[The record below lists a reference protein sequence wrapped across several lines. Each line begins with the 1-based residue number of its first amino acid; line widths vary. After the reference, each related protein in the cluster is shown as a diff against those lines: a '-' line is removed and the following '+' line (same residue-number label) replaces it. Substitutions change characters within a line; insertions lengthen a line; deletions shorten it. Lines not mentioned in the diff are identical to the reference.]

1 MEFRTDG
8 VVMTTKEILH
18 NTEEKMKKAVESVAR
33 EFSEIRTGRASPS
46 LVEGLHIDYY
56 GTPTLLKQLAS
67 ISVPDAHLI
76 VIQPW
81 DVTAIGEIEKAINK
95 SNLGI
100 NPSNDGKLIRLSIP
114 PLSRE
119 RRQELAKVVHKMAEE
134 GRVSLR
140 TIRREAK
147 EALEKLEKDK
157 IIPEDDKFRGI
168 DELQKLVDKYIAK
181 VDESLKNKEK
191 EILEF

>member
-1 MEFRTDG
+1 
-8 VVMTTKEILH
+8 MTTKEILH
-18 NTEEKMKKAVESVAR
+18 GTEDKMKKALESVSR
-33 EFSEIRTGRASPS
+33 EFSEIRTGRASPT
-46 LVEGLHIDYY
+46 LVEGLHVDYY
-56 GTPTLLKQLAS
+56 GTFTLLKQLAS

-81 DVTAIGEIEKAINK
+81 DITAIAEIEKAIMK

-100 NPSNDGKLIRLSIP
+100 TPSNDGKLIRLSVP
-114 PLSRE
+114 PLSKE
-119 RRQELAKVVHKMAEE
+119 RRGELAKVVHKMSEE

-140 TIRREAK
+140 TIRRDSK

-157 IIPEDDKFRGI
+157 TIAEDDKFRGI
-168 DELQKLVDKYIAK
+168 DELQKLVDKYIARI
-181 VDESLKNKEK
+181 DELLKSKEK

>member
-1 MEFRTDG
+1 
-8 VVMTTKEILH
+8 MTTREILH
-18 NTEEKMKKAVESVAR
+18 NTEEKMKKALESVTR
-33 EFSEIRTGRASPS
+33 EFSEIRTGRASQS

-67 ISVPDAHLI
+67 ISVPDVHLI

-81 DVTAIGEIEKAINK
+81 DITTIPEIEKAIMK

-100 NPSNDGKLIRLSIP
+100 VPSNDGRLIRLSVP
-114 PLSRE
+114 PLSKE
-119 RRQELAKVVHKMAEE
+119 RRQELVKVVHKMAEE

-140 TIRREAK
+140 TIRRDAK
-147 EALEKLEKDK
+147 ESLEKLEEDK

-181 VDESLKNKEK
+181 IDELLKNKEK

>member
-1 MEFRTDG
+1 MAVR
-8 VVMTTKEILH
+8 EILN
-18 NTEEKMKKAVESVAR
+18 NTEEKMKKALDSVTR
-33 EFSEIRTGRASPS
+33 EFSAIRTGRASPS
-46 LVEGLHIDYY
+46 LVEGLYINYY
-56 GTPTLLKQLAS
+56 ETPTLLKQLAS

-81 DVTAIGEIEKAINK
+81 DITAIGEIEKAIMK

-100 NPSNDGKLIRLSIP
+100 TPSNDGKLIRLSIP
-114 PLSRE
+114 PLSKE
-119 RRQELAKVVHKMAEE
+119 RRLELAKVVNKMAEE

-147 EALEKLEKDK
+147 DTLEKLEKDK
-157 IIPEDDKFRGI
+157 AIPEDDKFRGI
-168 DELQKLVDKYIAK
+168 DDLQKLIDKYAAK
-181 VDESLKNKEK
+181 IDEILKDKEK

>member
-1 MEFRTDG
+1 
-8 VVMTTKEILH
+8 MTTKETLH
-18 NTEEKMKKAVESVAR
+18 NTEEKMRKSVEAMTR

-67 ISVPDAHLI
+67 ISAPDVHLI

-81 DVTAIGEIEKAINK
+81 DPTAIGEIEKAIMK

-100 NPSNDGKLIRLSIP
+100 TPSNDGKIVRLAIP
-114 PLSRE
+114 ALSKE
-119 RRQELAKVVHKMAEE
+119 RRQELVKVVHEMSEE

-147 EALEKLEKDK
+147 ESLEKMEKDK
-157 IIPEDDKFRGI
+157 VISEDDKFRGI
-168 DELQKLVDKYIAK
+168 DELQKIVDKYIAK
-181 VDESLKNKEK
+181 VDELLKNKEK
-191 EILEF
+191 EVLEF

>member
-1 MEFRTDG
+1 MAA
-8 VVMTTKEILH
+8 KEILH
-18 NTEEKMKKAVESVAR
+18 QTEEKMKKAVESMNR
-33 EFSEIRTGRASPS
+33 EFSEIRTGRASPA

-67 ISVPDAHLI
+67 ISAPDVHLI

-81 DVTAIGEIEKAINK
+81 DVTAIVEIEKAIMK

-100 NPSNDGKLIRLSIP
+100 TPSNDGKIVRLSVP
-114 PLSRE
+114 QLSKE
-119 RRQELAKVVHKMAEE
+119 RRQELARIVHKMSEE

-140 TIRREAK
+140 TIRRDAK
-147 EALEKLEKDK
+147 EAVEKLEKDK
-157 IIPEDDKFRGI
+157 LIPEDDKFRSI

-181 VDESLKNKEK
+181 IDELLKSKEK

>member
-1 MEFRTDG
+1 
-8 VVMTTKEILH
+8 MTTKEIIH
-18 NTEEKMKKAVESVAR
+18 NTEEKMKKAIDAVAR

-56 GTPTLLKQLAS
+56 GTLTLLKQLAS
-67 ISVPDAHLI
+67 ISVPDVHLV

-81 DVTAIGEIEKAINK
+81 DPTAIAEIEKAIMK

-100 NPSNDGKLIRLSIP
+100 NPSNDGKVIRLAIP
-114 PLSRE
+114 PLSKE
-119 RRQELAKVVHKMAEE
+119 RRQELAKVIHNMSEE

-147 EALEKLEKDK
+147 ESLEKLEKDK

-168 DELQKLVDKYIAK
+168 DELQKLIDKYIAK
-181 VDESLKNKEK
+181 IEELLKNKEK
-191 EILEF
+191 EIIEF

>member
-1 MEFRTDG
+1 
-8 VVMTTKEILH
+8 MTTKEILH
-18 NTEEKMKKAVESVAR
+18 NAEDKMKKAVESVTR

-46 LVEGLHIDYY
+46 LVEGLHVDYY
-56 GTPTLLKQLAS
+56 ETPTLLKQLAS

-81 DVTAIGEIEKAINK
+81 DVTAIGEIEKAIMK

-114 PLSRE
+114 PLSKE
-119 RRQELAKVVHKMAEE
+119 RRQELAKVVNKMTEE

-157 IIPEDDKFRGI
+157 VIPEDDKFRGI
-168 DELQKLVDKYIAK
+168 DELQKLVDKYIVK
-181 VDESLKNKEK
+181 VDELLKNKEK

>member
-1 MEFRTDG
+1 
-8 VVMTTKEILH
+8 MTAKEILH
-18 NTEEKMKKAVESVAR
+18 NTEEKMKKALESVTR
-33 EFSEIRTGRASPS
+33 EFSEIRTGRASPT

-76 VIQPW
+76 AIQPW
-81 DVTAIGEIEKAINK
+81 DPTAIAEIEKAIMK

-114 PLSRE
+114 SLSKE
-119 RRQELAKVVHKMAEE
+119 RRQELAKVVHDMSEE

-140 TIRREAK
+140 TIRRDAK

-157 IIPEDDKFRGI
+157 AISEDDKFRGI
-168 DELQKLVDKYIAK
+168 DELQKLIDKYTGR
-181 VDESLKNKEK
+181 VDELLKSKEK
-191 EILEF
+191 EITEF

>member
-1 MEFRTDG
+1 
-8 VVMTTKEILH
+8 MTTKEILH
-18 NTEEKMKKAVESVAR
+18 NTEEKMKKAFESVTR
-33 EFSEIRTGRASPS
+33 EFSEIRTGRASPT
-46 LVEGLHIDYY
+46 LVEGLHIEYY

-67 ISVPDAHLI
+67 ISAPDAHLI

-81 DVTAIGEIEKAINK
+81 DITAIPEIEKSIMR

-100 NPSNDGKLIRLSIP
+100 TPSHDGKLIRLSVP
-114 PLSRE
+114 PLSKE
-119 RRQELAKVVHKMAEE
+119 RRQELAKVVHKMTEE

-140 TIRREAK
+140 TIRRDSK
-147 EALEKLEKDK
+147 ESLEKLEKDK
-157 IIPEDDKFRGI
+157 AISEDDKFRGI

-181 VDESLKNKEK
+181 IDELLKNKEK

>member
-1 MEFRTDG
+1 
-8 VVMTTKEILH
+8 MTVKDILH
-18 NTEEKMKKAVESVAR
+18 DTEAKMKKTIEAVAR

-46 LVEGLHIDYY
+46 LVQGLYIDYY
-56 GTPTLLKQLAS
+56 NTPTLLKQLAS

-81 DVTAIGEIEKAINK
+81 DPNIIAQIEKTILK

-100 NPSNDGKLIRLSIP
+100 TPSNDGKIIRLSIP

-119 RRQELAKVVHKMAEE
+119 RREELAKMVKKMAEE

-140 TIRREAK
+140 TIRHAAK
-147 EALEKLEKDK
+147 EAIAKLEKDK
-157 IIPEDDKFRGI
+157 AIPEDEKFRGF
-168 DELQKLVDKYIAK
+168 DELQKIIDRYIAK
-181 VDESLKNKEK
+181 IEEILKNKEK
-191 EILEF
+191 EILEY

>member
-1 MEFRTDG
+1 
-8 VVMTTKEILH
+8 MTVKEILH
-18 NTEEKMKKAVESVAR
+18 NTEDKMKKAVESVTR
-33 EFSEIRTGRASPS
+33 EFSEIRTGRASPN
-46 LVEGLHIDYY
+46 LVEGLHINYY

-67 ISVPDAHLI
+67 ISVPDAHMI

-81 DVTAIGEIEKAINK
+81 DATAIVEIEKAIMK

-100 NPSNDGKLIRLSIP
+100 TPSNDGKLIRLSIP
-114 PLSRE
+114 PLSKE
-119 RRQELAKVVHKMAEE
+119 RRQELVKVVHNMSEE

-147 EALEKLEKDK
+147 ESLEKLEKDK
-157 IIPEDDKFRGI
+157 IIPEDDKFRGV

-181 VDESLKNKEK
+181 IDEILKNKEK
-191 EILEF
+191 EVLEF

>member
-1 MEFRTDG
+1 
-8 VVMTTKEILH
+8 MTTREILH
-18 NTEEKMKKAVESVAR
+18 NSEEKMKKALDSVMR
-33 EFSEIRTGRASPS
+33 EFSEIRTGRASPA
-46 LVEGLHIDYY
+46 LVEGLHVDYY

-67 ISVPDAHLI
+67 ISAPDVHLI

-81 DVTAIGEIEKAINK
+81 DVTALVEIEKAIMK

-114 PLSRE
+114 PLSKE
-119 RRQELAKVVHKMAEE
+119 RRQELVKVVHKMSEE

-157 IIPEDDKFRGI
+157 LIAEDDKFRGI

-191 EILEF
+191 EVLEF

>member
-1 MEFRTDG
+1 
-8 VVMTTKEILH
+8 MTTREILH
-18 NTEEKMKKAVESVAR
+18 NSEEKMKKAVDSMMR
-33 EFSEIRTGRASPS
+33 EFSEIRTGRASPG

-67 ISVPDAHLI
+67 ISAPDAHLI

-81 DVTAIGEIEKAINK
+81 DVTAIVEIEKAIMK

-100 NPSNDGKLIRLSIP
+100 NPSNDGKLIRLPIP
-114 PLSRE
+114 PLSKE
-119 RRQELAKVVHKMAEE
+119 RRQELVKVVHKMTEE

-157 IIPEDDKFRGI
+157 VIPEDDKFRGI

-181 VDESLKNKEK
+181 VDELLKNKEK